1 MDYHGTE
8 TDIHPIRKRI
18 TSQDK
23 NHIELNLKTY
33 KRLYRNMYIVDAMT
47 AYWTKCVIENT

>member
-33 KRLYRNMYIVDAMT
+33 KRLYRKYVYRTCYDSILNKVRH
-47 AYWTKCVIENT
+47 